1 MKSPILGFG
10 TPSTVEGKG
19 QMKSMN
25 PGRVLAVKN
34 LSVEYPIPGRTIHAV
49 TDISFDIFKGEMLGL
64 IGESGSGKTTV
75 ANAILRLLER
85 PGRVNGGEVWLRD
98 EIELLQ
104 LPENKFRQLR
114 WRELA
119 LVSQGAMNSLNP
131 TMRIKDQIA
140 DGIKAHEGRQE
151 KSALRARILR
161 LLATV
166 GLPERVYDDFP
177 HELSGGMKQRVGIA
191 MAVALDPT
199 LVIADEPTSAL
210 DVITQRVVAQTLL
223 EIKDRLGIS
232 VLLIG
237 HDIALMAQL
246 VDRVAVMYDGH
257 IVEIGSVRE
266 VLKSPVHPYTRM
278 LIESM
283 PSIAQRKPLV
293 VFDELTKR
301 KLSHYLQIPLQ
312 FEQVTP
318 THWVARFA

>member
-1 MKSPILGFG
+1 
-10 TPSTVEGKG
+10 
-19 QMKSMN
+19 MKSMN
-25 PGRVLAVKN
+25 RDRVLTVKN
-34 LSVEYPIPGRTIHAV
+34 LSVEYPIPGRTIRAV

-64 IGESGSGKTTV
+64 IGESGSGKTTA

-85 PGRVNGGEVWLRD
+85 PGRVTGGEVWLRD

-104 LPENKFRQLR
+104 LPESDFRRFR

-131 TMRIKDQIA
+131 TMRVKDQVA
-140 DGIKAHEGRQE
+140 DGIKAHVSRQE
-151 KSALRARILR
+151 KSALRARIVQ
-161 LLATV
+161 LLGMV

-191 MAVALDPT
+191 MAVALNPT

-257 IVEIGSVRE
+257 IVEVGSVRD
-266 VLKSPVHPYTRM
+266 VLKSPVHPYTKM

-293 VFDELTKR
+293 VFDESAKR

-312 FEQVTP
+312 FEEVTP
-318 THWVARFA
+318 AHWVARFA

>member
-1 MKSPILGFG
+1 
-10 TPSTVEGKG
+10 
-19 QMKSMN
+19 MKSMDRD
-25 PGRVLAVKN
+25 RVLAVKN

-49 TDISFDIFKGEMLGL
+49 NDISFDVFKGEMLGL
-64 IGESGSGKTTV
+64 IGESGSGKTT
-75 ANAILRLLER
+75 AAMAILQLLEK
-85 PGRVNGGEVWLRD
+85 PGRVTGGEVWLRD
-98 EIELLQ
+98 EVELLR
-104 LPENKFRQLR
+104 LSDGEFRQFR
-114 WRELA
+114 WSELA

-140 DGIKAHEGRQE
+140 DGIKAHEGRRE
-151 KSALRARILR
+151 KSALRARIIR
-161 LLATV
+161 LLRMV
-166 GLPERVYDDFP
+166 GLPERVYADFP

-191 MAVALDPT
+191 MAVALNPT

-257 IVEIGSVRE
+257 IVEIGSVRD

-283 PSIAQRKPLV
+283 PSIARRTPLV
-293 VFDELTKR
+293 VYDESAKR
-301 KLSHYLQIPLQ
+301 KLSQYLQTPLQ
-312 FEQVTP
+312 FEEVTP
-318 THWVARFA
+318 AHWVARFA

>member
-1 MKSPILGFG
+1 MKP
-10 TPSTVEGKG
+10 VN
-19 QMKSMN
+19 QN
-25 PGRVLAVKN
+25 RVLTVKN
-34 LSVEYPIPGRTIHAV
+34 LSVEYPTPGRTVRAV
-49 TDISFDIFKGEMLGL
+49 TDISFDVFKGEMLGL
-64 IGESGSGKTTV
+64 IGESGSGKTT
-75 ANAILRLLER
+75 AAMAILRLLER
-85 PGRVNGGEVWLRD
+85 PGRVTGGEVWLR
-98 EIELLQ
+98 EETELLH
-104 LPENKFRQLR
+104 LPEKAFRRFR

-151 KSALRARILR
+151 KSALRARVIR
-161 LLATV
+161 LLRMV
-166 GLPERVYDDFP
+166 GLSERVYNEFP

-210 DVITQRVVAQTLL
+210 DVITQRVVAQTLA

-232 VLLIG
+232 VLFIG

-257 IVEIGSVRE
+257 IVEFGSVRD
-266 VLKSPVHPYTRM
+266 VLVSPVHPYTEM

-283 PSIAQRKPLV
+283 PSIAQRKPMV
-293 VFDELTKR
+293 VFDESA
-301 KLSHYLQIPLQ
+301 KLKLAQHLQTPLQ
-312 FEQVTP
+312 FEEVTP
-318 THWVARFA
+318 GHWVARSA